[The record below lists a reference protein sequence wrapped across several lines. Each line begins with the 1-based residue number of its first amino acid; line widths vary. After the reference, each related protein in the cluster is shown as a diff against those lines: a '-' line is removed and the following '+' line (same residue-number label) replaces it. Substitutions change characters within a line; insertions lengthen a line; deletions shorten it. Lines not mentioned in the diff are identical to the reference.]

1 MMHGLLVAPSP
12 SVSTVGLR
20 EGVEVFGGPDL
31 HGPTRVEMQVRVCL
45 SFAEILGLLLYTPG
59 LTYEDLENADALRE
73 LLQFAMLDTDLLAM
87 ERKSERAM
95 GEYDDAMAGDGW
107 PFVRQLAETV
117 TRVFGVAA

>member
-31 HGPTRVEMQVRVCL
+31 HGATRVEMQVRVCL

-59 LTYEDLENADALRE
+59 LTYEDLESADEIRE
-73 LLQFAMLDTDLLAM
+73 LLQFAMLDTSLLAM

-95 GEYDDAMAGDGW
+95 SEYDDALDGDGW
-107 PFVRQLAETV
+107 PFVRRLAETV